1 MVTGSE
7 VGSLLNGKDALILF
21 FGVYFTLLMNLIR
34 KYRTFDL
41 QLLFSE
47 DNDKKSRFRRRF
59 LVGFVV
65 IDILP
70 IMFFLVLYLII
81 PDRSG
86 PFPIMGAAFASLSV
100 LGFVKILHAI
110 IATENYAQYYTPE
123 EFQYVLGQWGRKNDT
138 DNNFKA
144 QIIPGICYLIVFPVL
159 AYIIAHIP
167 F

>member
-7 VGSLLNGKDALILF
+7 ISSLLNGKDALILF

-41 QLLFSE
+41 QLLFSK
-47 DNDKKSRFRRRF
+47 DKDRKIRFQRRF
-59 LVGFVV
+59 IMGFLI

-70 IMFFLVLYLII
+70 ILFFLVLYLII
-81 PDRSG
+81 PNRTG

-110 IATENYAQYYTPE
+110 IATENYANYYTEE
-123 EFQYVLGQWGRKNDT
+123 EFQYVLSQWGRKDDA
-138 DNNFKA
+138 DNSFKA
-144 QIIPGICYLIVFPVL
+144 QFIPGIAYLIVFPAL
-159 AYIIAHIP
+159 AYVVSHIP